1 MITGLPSDIGVVAAS
16 AVTTI
21 GLVTKAVIAL
31 GKANMREKSLTARF
45 KKALEDTTPPQRPEI
60 IRAMNSL
67 EASRGDSDIEQGSL
81 AHPNKISV
89 PNWVREVLTIS
100 KRTK

>member
-21 GLVTKAVIAL
+21 GLVTKALISLVKIS
-31 GKANMREKSLTARF
+31 MCEKSRTDRF
-45 KKALEDTTPPQRPEI
+45 TKALEDTTPPQRPEI

-67 EASRGDSDIEQGSL
+67 ETSQGDPDNET
-81 AHPNKISV
+81 HPSKTSV
-89 PNWVREVLTIS
+89 PNWVREVLTIN
-100 KRTK
+100 KRTKQ